1 MTLDLSRWNFDNKC
15 WNKHSQLKGVNYDC
29 SDYKFANLS
38 IKEIKN
44 KIIFESLSRIK
55 ITEDLHRCSFNI
67 ASVILKMVICC
78 IIELQFFES
87 PLFLYFNLW

>member
-1 MTLDLSRWNFDNKC
+1 MLATSNQQRLVLTLNLSRWNSDNKC

-44 KIIFESLSRIK
+44 NNIFESLSRIK
-55 ITEDLHRCSFNI
+55 SNEDSHKCAFNI
-67 ASVILKMVICC
+67 AC
-78 IIELQFFES
+78 IIFKKDYL
-87 PLFLYFNLW
+87 LYH

>member
-1 MTLDLSRWNFDNKC
+1 MELIKT
-15 WNKHSQLKGVNYDC
+15 V
-29 SDYKFANLS
+29 AIINLPIIF